1 MTEKENLER
10 CRCVDALI
18 RDIRERISKT
28 ERDIEELSSRT
39 VVDTVRGGDGGT
51 QLFKVEGL
59 PQSVIEKK
67 RILLEARV
75 NKLGRTLCSTK
86 KLMVLVSQ

>member
-59 PQSVIEKK
+59 PQSVIEKREYCSKQGLISWAGHYQK
-67 RILLEARV
+67 RKR
-75 NKLGRTLCSTK
+75 R
-86 KLMVLVSQ
+86 

>member
-51 QLFKVEGL
+51 QLF
-59 PQSVIEKK
+59 P
-67 RILLEARV
+67 
-75 NKLGRTLCSTK
+75 
-86 KLMVLVSQ
+86 

>member
-39 VVDTVRGGDGGT
+39 VVDTVRGET
-51 QLFKVEGL
+51 AAHNCL
-59 PQSVIEKK
+59 
-67 RILLEARV
+67 
-75 NKLGRTLCSTK
+75 KLKGFLN
-86 KLMVLVSQ
+86 L